1 MDLRRSNNSDSD
13 TIASVH
19 ASAFGPEEGP
29 GIVQLVYD
37 LLGDAT
43 AKPVLSLVAD
53 IDGALVGHVLFTM
66 VTLQPDAS
74 SISARILAP
83 LAVSPRY
90 QRKGIGSALV
100 NEGIKQLTESGVD
113 LLFVLGDPAYYSRFG
128 FRPAGAMGLMA
139 PHAIPSEHADA
150 WMTQIL
156 GKGTLGS
163 VTGTVQCS
171 EILNDPKH
179 WLEADSGK

>member
-1 MDLRRSNNSDSD
+1 MDLRPSNDSD
-13 TIASVH
+13 RDAIASIH

-29 GIVQLVYD
+29 EIVQLVHG

-66 VTLQPDAS
+66 ATLQPDAGG
-74 SISARILAP
+74 ISARILAP
-83 LAVSPRY
+83 LAVSPHY
-90 QRKGIGSALV
+90 QRRGIGAALV
-100 NEGIKQLTESGVD
+100 NEGITQLTESGVG

-128 FRPAGAMGLMA
+128 FRPAGAMGMMA

-150 WMTQIL
+150 WMAQIL
-156 GKGTLGS
+156 GAGALGG
-163 VTGTVQCS
+163 VTGTVKCS
-171 EILNDPKH
+171 EILNDPRH
-179 WLEADSGK
+179 WLETDGT